1 MCHSN
6 RPAGH
11 ILILGGTTEAKRLA
25 QQLTV
30 HAPDYRL
37 TMSLAGRTRSPLRQ
51 PIPTRTGGFGGVEGL
66 ARWLV
71 EHQVSLLII
80 ATHPFA
86 AQMPINAVAAA
97 RQASIPTIRLL
108 RSAWLPE
115 PGADWHRCDS
125 LSQAVQRLGEAPQ
138 RVFLPIGRQ
147 SVASFAAAP
156 QHTYLVRSIEPLDD
170 DMALPHLHS
179 LLARGPFSLYEEEAL
194 MTHWDITRMVCKNSG
209 GQAMAAKLQAAHAL
223 GIPVI
228 MVERPRLP
236 INVSTFESVAS
247 LIPALPHF
255 LAH

>member
-1 MCHSN
+1 MSHSH

-11 ILILGGTTEAKRLA
+11 ILILGGTTEAKLLA

-30 HAPDYRL
+30 HVPGCRL

-66 ARWLV
+66 ARWLI

-86 AQMPINAVAAA
+86 AQMPVNAVAAA
-97 RQASIPTIRLL
+97 RQAGIPSLRLL
-108 RSAWLPE
+108 RPAWLPE

-147 SVASFAAAP
+147 SAASFAAAP

-170 DMALPHLHS
+170 DMALPHIHS
-179 LLARGPFSLYEEEAL
+179 LLARGPFSLHEEETL
-194 MTHWDITRMVCKNSG
+194 MTRWCITRMVCKNSG
-209 GQAMAAKLQAAHAL
+209 GHSMAAKLQAAHTL
-223 GIPVI
+223 DIPVI

-236 INVSTFESVAS
+236 INVSTFESVTS
-247 LIPALPHF
+247 LIRALPHF
-255 LAH
+255 LAR